1 MQNNSDNYSVNRDH
15 SPSVNGVGIS
25 SQNQHP
31 AGRRC
36 LYCGQYAPMIW
47 VHGHGQC
54 ASCGINVDEC
64 CRGESCSF
72 G

>member
-1 MQNNSDNYSVNRDH
+1 M
-15 SPSVNGVGIS
+15 SPMMN
-25 SQNQHP
+25 SQNRNSSDQKLKP
-31 AGRRC
+31 ECEINRRC
-36 LYCGQYAPMIW
+36 LYCGQVAQVVW

-64 CRGESCSF
+64 CRGET